1 MTDNETQFKNEL
13 TEALNTLLGL
23 NHKFTFRN
31 SKEENG
37 LVERV
42 NKEVIRHMRNIFFN
56 LRIKNQWSDY
66 YPLVG
71 RINNT

>member
-1 MTDNETQFKNEL
+1 MGHHPCPSQLVTDNGTQFKNEL

-23 NHKFTFRN
+23 NHKFTFPY

-42 NKEVIRHMRNIFFN
+42 NKEVMRHMRNILFD
-56 LRIKNQWSDY
+56 LRIKK
-66 YPLVG
+66 PME
-71 RINNT
+71 